1 MTKTNI
7 AKIFT
12 MTVKRILIA
21 AGILLFIDALI
32 MTFMTNFNAGIII
45 TALVAAALVIV
56 GVYFEKIL
64 RIKWLISCIAVVTL
78 LLIVEITFI
87 AVYGRNDNAD
97 YKEDAVIVLGA
108 GIKGEEVS
116 GQLAY
121 RLDKAVEYCNKNP
134 DAVIVVSGGQGAD
147 ELISEALAMERYL
160 ISKGISADRIIK
172 EEESV
177 STYTNFVNSKKI
189 LDEYFENDYN
199 AVFITGGYHIFRA
212 SQISQSVG
220 LDCTHCHSEIDW
232 YSAPVSYL
240 RECAAV
246 VKFLVT
252 GK

>member
-1 MTKTNI
+1 MLFCIIGNFKGGYVMTKTNI

-12 MTVKRILIA
+12 MTVKSILIA

-64 RIKWLISCIAVVTL
+64 RIKWLISCIVVVTL

-97 YKEDAVIVLGA
+97 YNEDAVIVLGA

-147 ELISEALAMERYL
+147 ELIS
-160 ISKGISADRIIK
+160 
-172 EEESV
+172 
-177 STYTNFVNSKKI
+177 
-189 LDEYFENDYN
+189 
-199 AVFITGGYHIFRA
+199 
-212 SQISQSVG
+212 
-220 LDCTHCHSEIDW
+220 
-232 YSAPVSYL
+232 
-240 RECAAV
+240 
-246 VKFLVT
+246 
-252 GK
+252 